1 MIKLTLWTRRREGCC
16 TFKHSQEKY
25 ILCDLLNKNSDKVNT
40 LLSTNCSMPIP
51 LASATSCRGFQQFW
65 QQLAKKVWPLFRAQ
79 FLQIQ
84 DAWGLCCM
92 YSRFQISPQV
102 LNKKIFYWA
111 GHFLSPLFLPFL
123 QLFLSECAC
132 VLRIIMCFRF
142 QVQLQ
147 LLNLFSR
154 TLHYTSEFLAFVTRG
169 RRPCQCL
176 SEDTPAYQ
184 EVKGYSLETLP
195 VLREMLRLKICVCWC
210 VFHRESRSKGRERPV
225 IIMFNADNISS
236 GIFWG
241 PLYFLFVSL
250 CSKERLFSFSRPLQ
264 QDVRGH
270 LYIFFTI

>member
-1 MIKLTLWTRRREGCC
+1 
-16 TFKHSQEKY
+16 
-25 ILCDLLNKNSDKVNT
+25 
-40 LLSTNCSMPIP
+40 
-51 LASATSCRGFQQFW
+51 
-65 QQLAKKVWPLFRAQ
+65 
-79 FLQIQ
+79 
-84 DAWGLCCM
+84 M
-92 YSRFQISPQV
+92 YSRFQISPQA

-111 GHFLSPLFLPFL
+111 GHFLSLLFLPFL

-241 PLYFLFVSL
+241 PLSLCLFVLKGKVVFFFPSTPTR
-250 CSKERLFSFSRPLQ
+250 CKGPFVHLFHNLVPISC
-264 QDVRGH
+264 
-270 LYIFFTI
+270 IFKVLLPNSGFGIWGAPQNCCAKSWNC